1 MEPGSFIY
9 LMKTCLLLSYASFI
23 YAMQTFVS
31 YYIYI
36 IPLYQQQANNMLH
49 THKQISRTKSPEM
62 RLSIYSLH
70 DPRVR

>member
-1 MEPGSFIY
+1 MEPGPFIY

-31 YYIYI
+31 CYIYI

-49 THKQISRTKSPEM
+49 TYKQISRTKSPEM

-70 DPRVR
+70 DLG